1 MIFESGFKYEHML
14 PSEIEINPAI
24 ITLSEGGS
32 IQETLWDGTDRW
44 DTKIQSSEH
53 PQKGDM
59 EVQPG
64 MKLMGSR
71 GPWWMKGIHL
81 ELGIDFFP
89 QIHIKYRIHVNL
101 PQQEW

>member
-1 MIFESGFKYEHML
+1 MIFESGLKYEHML
-14 PSEIEINPAI
+14 PSEIEINPEI

-53 PQKGDM
+53 PHKGDM
-59 EVQPG
+59 DIQPG

-81 ELGIDFFP
+81 ELDINFFP
-89 QIHIKYRIHVNL
+89 QIHIKYRFHVNL